1 LRKTRIFHRFNV
13 AEPGE
18 KKQVG
23 RVKQIESELMPS
35 SRSVTSGDSTAL
47 EAASVEA
54 ANEPICRY
62 EKETGS
68 MMRKRVCRTRAEI
81 DEARTK
87 SQQVLK
93 ELDESGIAINTD

>member
-1 LRKTRIFHRFNV
+1 MKRRYVV
-13 AEPGE
+13 AITLLGLAGCATSVPG
-18 KKQVG
+18 
-23 RVKQIESELMPS
+23 PATT
-35 SRSVTSGDSTAL
+35 RSVTSGDSTLL
-47 EAASVEA
+47 EAERVEA